1 MWASWVLVLA
11 FWPGMTWAVSVAVH
25 GELRP
30 GGYGVVQ
37 APVGSVVRYNGRSI
51 RVDELGQ
58 LPIGFARDQRQAV
71 VEIQLPDG
79 RRIERSVVLTPRQ
92 YDIQR
97 INGLKKQHVSP
108 DKETLKRI
116 RADIAKAKAARQLF
130 LRQPKGWLQRPFVW
144 PTGGIISGVY
154 GSQRILNG
162 QPRRPHFGVDIAA
175 PRGTPVY
182 APAEGKVT
190 LAASMVLS
198 GNTLMIDHGY
208 GLRSTFMHLNR
219 LLVKPGSWVK
229 KGQQVGEVGATG
241 RATGPHLH
249 WGMSWFNV
257 RLDPALFVGAPTLKK
272 GDRVRANTT
281 AVAESAGK

>member
-1 MWASWVLVLA
+1 MRVSWALTLA
-11 FWPGMTWAVSVAVH
+11 LWSGITWAAGVEIN

-30 GGYGVVQ
+30 GGYAIVQ
-37 APVGSVVRYNGRSI
+37 APAGSVVRYGGHGI
-51 RVDELGQ
+51 RVDELGR
-58 LPIGFARDQRQAV
+58 LPIGFARDQRKARV
-71 VEIQLPDG
+71 RITLPDG
-79 RRIERSVVLTPRQ
+79 RQVTRALTLAQRH

-97 INGLKKQHVSP
+97 INGLKKKHVSP
-108 DKETLKRI
+108 DAQTLKRI
-116 RADIAKAKAARQLF
+116 REDIAKAKAARRLF

-144 PTGGIISGVY
+144 PTGGIVSGVY

-182 APAEGKVT
+182 APAAGRVT
-190 LAASMVLS
+190 LAENMVLS

-208 GLRSTFMHLNR
+208 GLRSTFMHLSR
-219 LLVKPGSWVK
+219 LLVKAGDVVR
-229 KGQQVGEVGATG
+229 KGQKVAEVGATG

-257 RLDPALFVGAPTLKK
+257 RLDPALFVGARTLKK

-281 AVAESAGK
+281 EVAASAGK